1 MTNEIKEILD
11 ILTFNKEDILNKICS
26 VEDFVSREQ
35 IIKLLDY
42 VTNLQEENEQLKELT
57 KDKSYC
63 ENCEFKKDNEKI
75 KLENRVLKEQMV
87 AMVQPNYTYGITLQ
101 GEDNEGL

>member
-42 VTNLQEENEQLKELT
+42 ITNLQQRIDKAVEYINNEYDVEPHEL
-57 KDKSYC
+57 
-63 ENCEFKKDNEKI
+63 
-75 KLENRVLKEQMV
+75 
-87 AMVQPNYTYGITLQ
+87 YGLVSADELLNILR
-101 GEDNEGL
+101 GDE